1 MSFYLIRFTLF
12 SLLAAGLL
20 SGCGERQQADS
31 VVRYSQPQVC
41 EFAADIAALDAKQPD
56 AKQLRFIN
64 ETWRGLSKDN
74 AFRPDELTHA
84 QQLIT
89 ELNYFLARDSL
100 QLIERVLEITAAT
113 YEEIEGLRRFSSNP
127 REMKVPDSILRNY
140 RNAVQA
146 CCADALSANATAL
159 VREDEASGLYA
170 VGRRA
175 YFIQR
180 DVTALL
186 NNDLTFTAYREKL
199 ASAAASIPAQTPVV
213 DIAPD
218 WVTCRR

>member
-1 MSFYLIRFTLF
+1 MSFYLMRFALF
-12 SLLAAGLL
+12 SLLAVATLT
-20 SGCGERQQADS
+20 GCGERQQAEP

-41 EFAADIAALDAKQPD
+41 EFAADIAALDVTQPD

-64 ETWRGLSKDN
+64 ETWRELAKDN
-74 AFRPDELTHA
+74 AFRPDELTQA
-84 QQLIT
+84 QQLMT

-100 QLIERVLEITAAT
+100 QLIERVLAITAAT

-159 VREDEASGLYA
+159 VREDEDSGLYQ

-186 NNDLTFTAYREKL
+186 NNDLTFAAYREKL
-199 ASAAASIPAQTPVV
+199 ASAAEALPKQ
-213 DIAPD
+213 APMVNITAD